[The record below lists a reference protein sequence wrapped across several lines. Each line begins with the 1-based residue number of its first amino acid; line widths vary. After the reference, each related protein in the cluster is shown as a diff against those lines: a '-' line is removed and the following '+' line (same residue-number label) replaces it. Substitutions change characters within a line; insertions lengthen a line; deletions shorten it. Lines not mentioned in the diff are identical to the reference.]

1 MGKDKQR
8 QSGRDVGMSEG
19 EKKNGNIKRAKKEK
33 KIEKQRD
40 KKTEMERNNQKHRKT
55 KKGK

>member
-1 MGKDKQR
+1 
-8 QSGRDVGMSEG
+8 MSEG